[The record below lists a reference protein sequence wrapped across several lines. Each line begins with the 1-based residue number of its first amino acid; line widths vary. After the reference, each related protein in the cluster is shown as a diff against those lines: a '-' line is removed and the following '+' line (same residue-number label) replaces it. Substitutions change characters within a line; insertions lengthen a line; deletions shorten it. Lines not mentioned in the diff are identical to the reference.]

1 MAKNNCKNQTVLKK
15 FPKDVE
21 DFANAFVAL
30 QAKRHLADYDPNE
43 KFYKSEAKQDISEA
57 EDVIGRFNAVSVKD
71 RRAFA
76 AFVLFKQR
84 Y

>member
-1 MAKNNCKNQTVLKK
+1 MAKNNCKNQAVLKK

-21 DFANAFVAL
+21 DFANSFVAL
-30 QAKRHLADYDPNE
+30 QAKRHLADYDPKE
-43 KFYKSEAKQDISEA
+43 RFYKSEVKQDIAEA
-57 EDVIGRFNAVSVKD
+57 EDVIRRFKAVPVKD

-84 Y
+84 P